1 MPGYAGGSILVLPP
15 PSVLEILLRS
25 YLCCCEPYYPFIPIA
40 SLNINERMKGRNT
53 ILPSMLLLL
62 MFAAGAM
69 AAGAS
74 ETYSKIAHGLVEI
87 CRISLRN
94 LIEKN
99 IKLASD
105 HEVSQCALLNLIV
118 SAWSGDK
125 WQMDVS
131 LPSDQSLR
139 GVFSLI
145 VSPSV

>member
-1 MPGYAGGSILVLPP
+1 MLSYAGGSVLGLPP
-15 PSVLEILLRS
+15 PSVLETLLRS
-25 YLCCCEPYYPFIPIA
+25 YLCCYEPYYPFIFSA
-40 SLNINERMKGRNT
+40 SLNINERMKGSEN

-62 MFAAGAM
+62 MLAAGAM

-74 ETYSKIAHGLVEI
+74 EIYSKIAHGLVEI

-99 IKLASD
+99 IKLASN

-131 LPSDQSLR
+131 VISDLSL
-139 GVFSLI
+139 GGLI
-145 VSPSV
+145 